1 MTPAIAP
8 KETYKRYLKQY
19 QSYKK
24 HTKSFLESATRIS
37 IRDSIEA
44 VETFVREPNVNT
56 MGNLV
61 KTITNSG
68 TWISHSGLRY
78 LHSYID
84 IFNKRNNFRLD
95 EGFNEVINAIKDQ
108 DYSILSKYSEGDI
121 FEAICLELD
130 YAHKHVDYD
139 SIIEIPK
146 IDSTIVLVSG
156 VFNEIFSTPAFE
168 RGAQHLFKTKGLK
181 YIAAEVNGT
190 KSCKHNSKLLK
201 SQLERYTK
209 ENPEEKLWLLCF
221 SKGGID
227 SLHFLKDNKKWCE
240 DKIIGVSTIASPIL
254 GSDHLKHKVFKL
266 LNSIHFFDKTK
277 IYKYIDEK
285 RDIMMKEF
293 QRSLSSDYQ
302 SNWFQNNHKS
312 LPTLGFYTSVALE
325 AEWYESHIWM
335 VLTKLLFQSNESNDG
350 VVDTKNAH
358 FPNYFNGINLGIL
371 RGHHLIGTRSSFYTQ
386 EALLEAHLVML
397 DFLDKSGKLNK

>member
-8 KETYKRYLKQY
+8 NETYKRYLKQY

-24 HTKSFLESATRIS
+24 HTKNFLESATRIS

-44 VETFVREPNVNT
+44 VETFVREPNIQT
-56 MGNLV
+56 MTNLV
-61 KTITNSG
+61 KTLTNSG
-68 TWISHSGLRY
+68 TWISHSSLRY

-84 IFNKRNNFRLD
+84 IFNKRNNFKND
-95 EGFNEVINAIKDQ
+95 EGFIEIIK
-108 DYSILSKYSEGDI
+108 SIESGDKTILEKYSEGDI

-130 YAHKHVDYD
+130 YAHKHSDYE
-139 SIIEIPK
+139 STIKIPK

-190 KSCKHNSKLLK
+190 KSCKHNSRLLQQ
-201 SQLERYTK
+201 QLKRYTE
-209 ENPEEKLWLLCF
+209 ENPNEKLWFLCF

-227 SLHFLKDNKKWCE
+227 TLHFLKDNKDWAQE
-240 DKIIGVSTIASPIL
+240 HVIGLSTIASPIL

-266 LNSIHFFDKTK
+266 LNSIHFFERTK
-277 IYKYIDEK
+277 IYKYIDSK
-285 RDIMMKEF
+285 KDIMMKEF

-302 SNWFQNNHKS
+302 KDWFKKNHQF
-312 LPTLGFYTSVALE
+312 LPNLQFYTSVALE

-358 FPNYFNGINLGIL
+358 FPNYFKAFNLGIL

-386 EALLEAHLVML
+386 EALLESHLVML
-397 DFLDKSGKLNK
+397 DFLDKSQKLNR

>member
-8 KETYKRYLKQY
+8 MDTYKRYLKQY

-44 VETFVREPNVNT
+44 VESFVREPNVNT

-61 KTITNSG
+61 KTLTNSG
-68 TWISHSGLRY
+68 TWISHSGIRY

-84 IFNKRNNFRLD
+84 IFNKRNNFRND
-95 EGFNEVINAIKDQ
+95 EGFLEIISAISNKDK
-108 DYSILSKYSEGDI
+108 SILSKYSEGDI

-130 YAHKHVDYD
+130 YSHKHADHT
-139 SIIEIPK
+139 SLIQIPK

-201 SQLERYTK
+201 DQLERYIK
-209 ENPEEKLWLLCF
+209 DNPEEKLWFLSF

-227 SLHFLKDNKKWCE
+227 TLHFLKDNKQWSE
-240 DKIIGVSTIASPIL
+240 ENVIGLSTIATPIL

-266 LNSIHFFDKTK
+266 LNSIHFFDRTK
-277 IYKYIDEK
+277 IYKFIDK
-285 RDIMMKEF
+285 KKDIMMKEF

-302 SNWFQNNHKS
+302 SNWFQKNHKS
-312 LPTLGFYTSVALE
+312 LPNLQFYSSVALE

-335 VLTKLLFQSNESNDG
+335 VLTKLLFQSSESNDG

-358 FPNYFNGINLGIL
+358 FPNYFKGLNFGIL

-386 EALLEAHLVML
+386 EALLESHLVML
-397 DFLDKSGKLNK
+397 DFLDHSKKLNN